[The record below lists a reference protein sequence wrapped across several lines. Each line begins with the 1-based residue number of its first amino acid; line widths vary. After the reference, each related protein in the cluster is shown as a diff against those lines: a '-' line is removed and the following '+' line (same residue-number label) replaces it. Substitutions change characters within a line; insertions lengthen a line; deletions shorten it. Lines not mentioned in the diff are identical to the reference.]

1 MDGWHKLRLMS
12 IAELRQLP
20 RREKLQIV
28 ESLWSDLSADESLV
42 QSPSW
47 HGEELRKTEE
57 DFKLGKLQVIDWETA
72 KRNLRKQF
80 E

>member
-1 MDGWHKLRLMS
+1 MRTMS

-57 DFKLGKLQVIDWETA
+57 DFKLGKVQVIDWETA

>member
-1 MDGWHKLRLMS
+1 MS

-28 ESLWSDLSADESLV
+28 EVLWSDLASEDSQF

-57 DFKLGKLQVIDWETA
+57 DFKLGKVQSLDWEEA
-72 KRNLRKQF
+72 KRKLR
-80 E
+80 EESE

>member
-1 MDGWHKLRLMS
+1 MS
-12 IAELRQLP
+12 IAELCQLP

-28 ESLWSDLSADESLV
+28 EALWSDLASEASQF

-57 DFKLGKLQVIDWETA
+57 DFKLGKVQSLDWEEA
-72 KRNLRKQF
+72 KRKLRK
-80 E
+80 ESE

>member
-1 MDGWHKLRLMS
+1 MS

-28 ESLWSDLSADESLV
+28 EALWSDLADEGSRFP
-42 QSPSW
+42 SPSW
-47 HGEELRKTEE
+47 HGDELLKTEE
-57 DFKLGKLQVIDWETA
+57 DFKLGKIQSIDWEEA
-72 KRNLRKQF
+72 KKKLRAEF

>member
-1 MDGWHKLRLMS
+1 MS

-28 ESLWSDLSADESLV
+28 ESLWSDLAAEESLF

-47 HGEELRKTEE
+47 HGDELRKTEAE
-57 DFKLGKLQVIDWETA
+57 LKLGKVQPVDWEAA
-72 KRNLRKQF
+72 KKQLRKQF

>member
-1 MDGWHKLRLMS
+1 MG

-28 ESLWSDLSADESLV
+28 EALWSDLAAEDLLF

-57 DFKLGKLQVIDWETA
+57 DFNLGKAQSVDWEEA
-72 KRNLRKQF
+72 KEMLRAKF
-80 E
+80 P

>member
-1 MDGWHKLRLMS
+1 MGGWYKLSPMS
-12 IAELRQLP
+12 IAELCQLP

-57 DFKLGKLQVIDWETA
+57 DFKLGKVQMIDWEAA

>member
-1 MDGWHKLRLMS
+1 MS

-28 ESLWSDLSADESLV
+28 EALWSDLADEDSRF
-42 QSPSW
+42 QSPTW

-57 DFKLGKLQVIDWETA
+57 DFKLGKVQAMDWEEA
-72 KRNLRKQF
+72 KRKLRKEF